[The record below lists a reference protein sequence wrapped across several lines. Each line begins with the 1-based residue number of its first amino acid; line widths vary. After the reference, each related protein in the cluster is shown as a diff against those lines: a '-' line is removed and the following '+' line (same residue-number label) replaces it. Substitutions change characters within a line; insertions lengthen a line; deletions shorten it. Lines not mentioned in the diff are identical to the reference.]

1 MPAAELG
8 RWDALTPEQL
18 DDVMSVVSA
27 RWWLAGGWAIDA
39 FLGRRTRDH
48 DDIDVQILRPEHV
61 AVRAALSEWDAH
73 AADPPG
79 TLRPWPVG
87 EELAPEVHDI
97 WVRRSAGDPWR
108 FQLMIADV
116 DGDEWVYRRDDR
128 IRRPVAELTGP
139 VSSRGRRVLAP
150 EVQLLYKSKG
160 LRPKDEADFAAA
172 HPALDSAQRSW
183 LADAL
188 ATVSPSHPWLAH
200 LR

>member
-1 MPAAELG
+1 MA
-8 RWDALTPEQL
+8 
-18 DDVMSVVSA
+18 VVDA
-27 RWWLAGGWAIDA
+27 RWWLAGGWSIDL
-39 FLGRRTRDH
+39 FLGRPTREH
-48 DDIDVQILRPEHV
+48 DDIDVQILRPDHV
-61 AVRAALSEWDAH
+61 AVRAALSAWDAY

-79 TLRPWPVG
+79 RLRPWPVG
-87 EELAPEVHDI
+87 EELAPQVHDI
-97 WVRRSAGDPWR
+97 WVRRDAGDPWR

-116 DGDEWVYRRDDR
+116 EDGNWLYRRDSR
-128 IRRPVAELTGP
+128 IRRPIADLSGP
-139 VSSRGRRVLAP
+139 ASTPQRRVLAP

-172 HPALDSAQRSW
+172 HPVLDSAQRSW